1 MNPVKSASPARPAKA
16 AKPAKPARRAKA
28 PGPARNAK
36 QARPARRARALAALA
51 ALALCA
57 ALCAGCA
64 VVRGRAGDSTYSGW
78 AFGEK
83 ASTTL
88 AGLNITETQTL
99 AGTNVLDR
107 GVGVEKSASAGEAD
121 IGSIIGQLILAGIKA
136 SGVPAAPAAPGRL
149 PLPTATAPATAPAD
163 WTFAAAT
170 TSDPSAD
177 NAPNA
182 PAGQTAYSADGYGGA
197 PGPAGEGV
205 YGRPSCGRC
214 QAYRAAHPDTA
225 IIDIGDDGNRDD
237 MWAALRL
244 RGFAGQSVAL
254 PVVITPDAYTQ
265 AAK

>member
-28 PGPARNAK
+28 SGPARKAK
-36 QARPARRARALAALA
+36 PARRLALA

-64 VVRGRAGDSTYSGW
+64 VVRGKAGDSAYTGW

-83 ASTTL
+83 ASSTL

-99 AGTNVLDR
+99 GGTNVLDR
-107 GVGVEKSASAGEAD
+107 GVGVEKSSSAGEAD

-136 SGVPAAPAAPGRL
+136 SGVPAASATTADSQ
-149 PLPTATAPATAPAD
+149 LPTATAPAA
-163 WTFAAAT
+163 
-170 TSDPSAD
+170 
-177 NAPNA
+177 A

-225 IIDIGDDGNRDD
+225 IINIDSPANRDD

-254 PVVITPDAYTQ
+254 PVRVTADAYTQ

>member
-16 AKPAKPARRAKA
+16 AKPAKPARQ
-28 PGPARNAK
+28 AK
-36 QARPARRARALAALA
+36 QARPARKARPARRLALA

-64 VVRGRAGDSTYSGW
+64 VVRGRAGDSTYTGW

-99 AGTNVLDR
+99 GGTNVLDR

-149 PLPTATAPATAPAD
+149 PLPTATAPAPAD
-163 WTFAAAT
+163 WTFASAT
-170 TSDPSAD
+170 TAD
-177 NAPNA
+177 SQLPTATA
-182 PAGQTAYSADGYGGA
+182 PAAAPAAQTAYSADGYGGS

-225 IIDIGDDGNRDD
+225 IINIDSPANRDD

-244 RGFAGQSVAL
+244 RGFAGQSVSL
-254 PVVITPDAYTQ
+254 PVRVTADAYTQ

>member
-28 PGPARNAK
+28 PGPARKAK
-36 QARPARRARALAALA
+36 QAKPARRLALA
-51 ALALCA
+51 ALALTA

-64 VVRGRAGDSTYSGW
+64 VVRGKAGDSTYTGW

-99 AGTNVLDR
+99 GGTNVLDR
-107 GVGVEKSASAGEAD
+107 GVGVEKSSSAGEAD

-136 SGVPAAPAAPGRL
+136 SGVPAAPTAPATAPAAADWTFASATTADSQ
-149 PLPTATAPATAPAD
+149 LPTATAPAAAPA
-163 WTFAAAT
+163 A
-170 TSDPSAD
+170 
-177 NAPNA
+177 
-182 PAGQTAYSADGYGGA
+182 QTAYSADGYGGS

-225 IIDIGDDGNRDD
+225 IINIDSPANRDD

>member
-1 MNPVKSASPARPAKA
+1 MNPVKSASPARPARKAKA
-16 AKPAKPARRAKA
+16 AKPARKAKPARR
-28 PGPARNAK
+28 
-36 QARPARRARALAALA
+36 LALA

-64 VVRGRAGDSTYSGW
+64 VVRGRAGDSAYTGW

-83 ASTTL
+83 ASSTL

-99 AGTNVLDR
+99 GGTNVLDR
-107 GVGVEKSASAGEAD
+107 GVGDEKSSSAGEAD

-136 SGVPAAPAAPGRL
+136 SGVPAATAPGRL
-149 PLPTATAPATAPAD
+149 PLPTATAAAPATAPAD
-163 WTFAAAT
+163 WTFASAT
-170 TSDPSAD
+170 TAD
-177 NAPNA
+177 SQLPTATAPAAA

-225 IIDIGDDGNRDD
+225 IINIDSPANRDD

-244 RGFAGQSVAL
+244 RGFAGQSVSL
-254 PVVITPDAYTQ
+254 PVRVTADAYTQ